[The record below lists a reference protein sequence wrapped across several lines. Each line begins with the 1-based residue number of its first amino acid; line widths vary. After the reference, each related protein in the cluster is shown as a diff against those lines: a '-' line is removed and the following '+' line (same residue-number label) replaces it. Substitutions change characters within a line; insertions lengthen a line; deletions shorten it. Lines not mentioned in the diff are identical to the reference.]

1 MKILKTVER
10 FPGGLVV
17 IPLLISASIN
27 TFFPGA
33 LRIGGVT
40 TALFVDGTY
49 TIIGLLLF
57 FSGCQLR
64 VSQMGAAIKRGG
76 AMILVKIGISFIAG
90 FILLRC
96 FGPAGFWGI
105 PTVALVTAI
114 SNNKPVV
121 YLALV
126 EKYGDE
132 ADVFVFGLLCLVSMP
147 ILPLAVLGL
156 AGGTFDYMEIVT
168 LLVPFVLGFAL
179 ANLDRDIADMMSRGT
194 TIMLPF
200 IGFCFGSSINLA
212 NAFKATGTGA
222 LLLII
227 YTVSTMAP
235 QLAVDRLLLKRSGY
249 AALASCTIGGT
260 VVVVPAI
267 IAKAIPEHAPYVDI
281 AVAQLAFA
289 MTFSCILTP
298 FLTRLWVKF
307 VGGAPQSVKTQPEEK
322 GV

>member
-17 IPLLISASIN
+17 IPLLVSAAIN

-49 TIIGLLLF
+49 AIIGLLLF
-57 FSGCQLR
+57 FSGCQINL
-64 VSQMGAAIKRGG
+64 SQMGAALKRGG
-76 AMILVKIGISFIAG
+76 AMILVKILLSFCSG
-90 FILLRC
+90 FILLGC
-96 FGPAGFWGI
+96 FGPAGFWGL
-105 PTVALVTAI
+105 PAVALVAAI
-114 SNNKPVV
+114 SSNKPVV

-147 ILPLAVLGL
+147 VLPLAVLGL

-168 LLVPFVLGFAL
+168 LLVPFMLGFAL
-179 ANLDRDIADMMSRGT
+179 ANLDRDIANMMSRGT

-200 IGFCFGSSINLA
+200 IGFCFGASINLLD
-212 NAFKATGTGA
+212 AFKAAGA
-222 LLLII
+222 GSLLLIL
-227 YTVSTMAP
+227 YTVFTMGP
-235 QLAVDRLLLKRSGY
+235 QLAVDRLLLKRPGY
-249 AALASCTIGGT
+249 AALASCAIGGT
-260 VVVVPAI
+260 VVAVPAI
-267 IAKAIPEHAPYVDI
+267 IAKAMPVHAPYVDT

-298 FLTRLWVKF
+298 FLTKLWVKF
-307 VGGAPQSVKTQPEEK
+307 HGGARPPKEVQPK
-322 GV
+322 RKRS

>member
-1 MKILKTVER
+1 MKILERVEK

-17 IPLLISASIN
+17 IPLLTTALIN
-27 TFFPGA
+27 TFFPQV

-40 TALFVDGTY
+40 SALFVDGTY

-57 FSGCQLR
+57 FSGCQLNL
-64 VSQMGAAIKRGG
+64 SQLTVALKRGG
-76 AMILVKIGISFIAG
+76 VMILVKILVAFASG
-90 FILLRC
+90 FILMRFL
-96 FGPAGFWGI
+96 GPTGFWGI

-114 SNNKPVV
+114 SNNKPAV

-132 ADVFVFGLLCLVSMP
+132 VDASIFGLLCLVSMP
-147 ILPLAVLGL
+147 MLTLAVLGL

-168 LLVPFVLGFAL
+168 LLIPFVLGIIL
-179 ANLDRDIADMMSRGT
+179 VNLDDKIAKMMSGGT
-194 TIMLPF
+194 VIMLPF
-200 IGFCFGSSINLA
+200 IGFCFGASVNLF
-212 NAFKATGTGA
+212 NAFKSASTGF

-227 YTVSTMAP
+227 YTVTTMVP
-235 QLAVDRLLLKRSGY
+235 QLAADRLLLKRPGY

-260 VVVVPAI
+260 VVVIPAI
-267 IAKAIPEHAPYVDI
+267 VAKAMPIHTPYVDV

-298 FLTRLWVKF
+298 FLTKLWVKF
-307 VGGAPQSVKTQPEEK
+307 NGDASLS
-322 GV
+322 